1 MDEWKRQILDAVK
14 SGRAS
19 LANEYARAA
28 IQNPENKISFGEF
41 MCGKKY
47 YMGVIAKNNVEAHL
61 LYPDTKNRL
70 ELDTGDVIAVK
81 YGDLYIVGIFTLSD
95 DEIGIKTLTRVDCQG
110 EEDFVQLRNGGAN
123 HVAFLFHVPKDER

>member
-1 MDEWKRQILDAVK
+1 MF
-14 SGRAS
+14 AS

-41 MCGKKY
+41 MSGKKY

-61 LYPDTKNRL
+61 LYPDTKDRL
-70 ELDTGDVIAVK
+70 ELETGDVIAIK

-95 DEIGIKTLTRVDCQG
+95 DEIGIKTLTCVDCQG
-110 EEDFVQLRNGGAN
+110 EEDFIQLRNSGTN
-123 HVAFLFHVPKDER
+123 HVVFLFHVPKDKR